1 MSSTEDKMKGNANE
15 AMGKIK
21 QGVGGAMGNERLR
34 REGENQEIKGDAQ
47 QVKAMPRIRSRRR
60 RPGLTGAQKKARI
73 ARAFFRLEI
82 SAPGTAACPS
92 HRPTLRRRPAH
103 PSSR

>member
-21 QGVGGAMGNERLR
+21 QGVGGATGNERLR

-47 QVKAMPRIRSRRR
+47 QVKGDVKDTLKNGID
-60 RPGLTGAQKKARI
+60 
-73 ARAFFRLEI
+73 RA
-82 SAPGTAACPS
+82 
-92 HRPTLRRRPAH
+92 
-103 PSSR
+103 

>member
-21 QGVGGAMGNERLR
+21 QGVGGATGNERLR

-47 QVKAMPRIRSRRR
+47 QAKGDVKDTLKNGID
-60 RPGLTGAQKKARI
+60 
-73 ARAFFRLEI
+73 RA
-82 SAPGTAACPS
+82 
-92 HRPTLRRRPAH
+92 
-103 PSSR
+103 